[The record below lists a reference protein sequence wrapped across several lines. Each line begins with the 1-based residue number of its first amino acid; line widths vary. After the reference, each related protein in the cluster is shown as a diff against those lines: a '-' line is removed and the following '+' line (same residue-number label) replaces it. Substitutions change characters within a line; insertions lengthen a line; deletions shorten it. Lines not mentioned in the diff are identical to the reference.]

1 MRTRVSDQVAG
12 TGRHPSRSF
21 RISAVLLVA
30 LAGGAQAAS
39 LAWPF
44 AFGLAPGA
52 PVWWLQLLSLG
63 VLAWQLDRCR
73 TGNHWRRAAGLGW
86 LFASIWLAGTF
97 WWLFVSMHT
106 YGGMPAE
113 LAALAVAALAC
124 ALALYY
130 AAACAAF
137 VALAPVSTT
146 LSATVFA
153 STWLLAELARGVWF
167 TGFPWGA
174 GGYAQVGALAV
185 FASSVGVYGVGWI
198 AAWLAYV
205 VAGWQR
211 QPFVVHKWS
220 LVLLVIPFAL
230 LIALARQTWSAG
242 AGQLSVTLLQ
252 GNIPQEEK
260 FQPGSGIA
268 LALQWYGEWLQ
279 VAHTELVVAPETAIP
294 LLAQQLPDGYWAGLQ
309 QRFARPGPGG
319 PQAALIGIPLGD
331 PQHGYTNSAV
341 GLAPGQTAPYRYDKH
356 HLVPFGEFI
365 PPMFRWFTDLMNIPL
380 GDFKR
385 GAVGQPSFNVDGQR
399 LAPNICYEDLFGEE
413 LGVRFAD
420 AAQAPTILV
429 NMSNIAWFGNTVAID
444 QHLEISR
451 MRALEFER
459 PVIRATNTG
468 ATAIIDYR
476 GHVTRALPRYTRG
489 LLVGEVQGRNGITP
503 YAWWVSRFGLW
514 PLWGLALLMVAIAL
528 WQRWRA
534 GGAPE
539 GP

>member
-1 MRTRVSDQVAG
+1 MSDQVAG

-21 RISAVLLVA
+21 RFSALLLVA

-113 LAALAVAALAC
+113 LAGLAVAALAC

-260 FQPGSGIA
+260 LILGLPVFSGI
-268 LALQWYGEWLQ
+268 
-279 VAHTELVVAPETAIP
+279 
-294 LLAQQLPDGYWAGLQ
+294 
-309 QRFARPGPGG
+309 
-319 PQAALIGIPLGD
+319 
-331 PQHGYTNSAV
+331 
-341 GLAPGQTAPYRYDKH
+341 
-356 HLVPFGEFI
+356 
-365 PPMFRWFTDLMNIPL
+365 
-380 GDFKR
+380 
-385 GAVGQPSFNVDGQR
+385 
-399 LAPNICYEDLFGEE
+399 
-413 LGVRFAD
+413 
-420 AAQAPTILV
+420 
-429 NMSNIAWFGNTVAID
+429 
-444 QHLEISR
+444 
-451 MRALEFER
+451 
-459 PVIRATNTG
+459 IR
-468 ATAIIDYR
+468 
-476 GHVTRALPRYTRG
+476 
-489 LLVGEVQGRNGITP
+489 E
-503 YAWWVSRFGLW
+503 
-514 PLWGLALLMVAIAL
+514 
-528 WQRWRA
+528 
-534 GGAPE
+534 
-539 GP
+539 